1 MKKVLLFLFHVSQ
14 LRLRQAIRLAHG
26 PQQRVGD
33 SIPEVEAQAILAYV
47 PFCLGDCID
56 LYSLVSFLN
65 EKTINQEQRK
75 QIQLVN
81 SVKLKVVEMEAEHP
95 LQESQTSLKLYA
107 APKKDIA
114 V

>member
-1 MKKVLLFLFHVSQ
+1 MWPSWGSDK
-14 LRLRQAIRLAHG
+14 AIQLAHG
-26 PQQRVGD
+26 PQQRPGD
-33 SIPEVEAQAILAYV
+33 SILEAQAILAYV

-65 EKTINQEQRK
+65 EKTINQEEMK

-81 SVKLKVVEMEAEHP
+81 SVKLKVVVMGADYP
-95 LQESQTSLKLYA
+95 LQETKTSPPPKLYNA

-114 V
+114 VWFAK